1 MLAGLCIGLRGLQ
14 ILFGAVIVGL
24 SAQFI
29 TAQKVGSAATTTQ
42 YSVFTGT
49 YAILEGFLGIVAL
62 FLSSFPDIVVLGADA
77 IGALVLLAGGI
88 AWAVETR
95 GFSCTDPTKAKK
107 ILDNN
112 LLNQGKRK
120 YKGDW
125 YYGILYGDP
134 SAETAWSRLQSSCKK
149 GLADEVFQFL
159 AFAVLVVLLVVGWIR
174 WRKGRGGG
182 GMGSRSYV

>member
-1 MLAGLCIGLRGLQ
+1 MLAGLCLGLRGLQ
-14 ILFGAVIVGL
+14 IVFGAVIIGL
-24 SAQFI
+24 SASFI

-42 YSVFTGT
+42 YSVFTGA
-49 YAILEGFLGIVAL
+49 YGILEGFLGIAAL
-62 FLSSFPDIVVLGADA
+62 FLSFIPDIVVLGADA

-88 AWAVETR
+88 AWAIGTR
-95 GFSCTDPTKAKK
+95 GVSCTDPTKVMK

-134 SAETAWSRLQSSCKK
+134 NEKTAWSRLQSSCKK
-149 GLADEVFQFL
+149 GLADEIFQFL
-159 AFAVLVVLLVVGWIR
+159 AFAVLVVLVVVGWIR
-174 WRKGRGGG
+174 WRKGKGGG
-182 GMGSRSYV
+182 GMGSRTYV